1 MKKLFDKIK
10 LFIDTWKIWLFVA
23 ALFGT
28 NGAQMY
34 VNSDPIEEKDPLK
47 AVHVAKSPTKPL
59 KTIII
64 HKVDN
69 GYCDKL
75 IKAELKKHFDSSRH

>member
-1 MKKLFDKIK
+1 MKKLFDKLK

-34 VNSDPIEEKDPLK
+34 AHSELEKESYK
-47 AVHVAKSPTKPL
+47 AEKVKPVAINPVRT

-64 HKVDN
+64 HKADN
-69 GYCDKL
+69 SYCDKL
-75 IKAELKKHFDSSRH
+75 INEHKNGSQH